1 MHMLLTTHSNYSI
14 RLLTRLVRHVIE
26 AGGAPTVAFTWRDE
40 PSVRALLACAAAGEP
55 SAARVRAAALSA
67 LCSLLRDEEAPR
79 GPDGGAAVLDALL
92 AAADGIFEGVRV
104 RVRVRVR
111 HLRR

>member
-1 MHMLLTTHSNYSI
+1 MLLTTHSNYSI

-26 AGGAPTVAFTWRDE
+26 AGGAPTVAFTWLDE

>member
-1 MHMLLTTHSNYSI
+1 MLLTTHSNYSI

-40 PSVRALLACAAAGEP
+40 PSVRALLAC
-55 SAARVRAAALSA
+55 AAALSA